1 MPIDL
6 DVVVDVH
13 PRLLPLGVDVGLLR
27 QGAQRRTI
35 QSFEGRLPGARQ
47 LAKRSSVE
55 PLQQP
60 GDSAVEFIQ
69 GEELAV
75 PQRGEDPAF
84 NHLHADFGLGLVA
97 RFACPRRHHRHAI
110 VLGQIAVA
118 RVDVRLVAM
127 ALTHRAAQV
136 VRHHDLRHAAEEG
149 EAAGMGA

>member
-35 QSFEGRLPGARQ
+35 QAVEGRLPGARQ
-47 LAKRSSVE
+47 LLERALVE

-60 GDSAVEFIQ
+60 GDGRVEFIQ
-69 GEELAV
+69 GEELPI
-75 PQRGEDPAF
+75 PQCGEDPTLD
-84 NHLHADFGLGLVA
+84 HLHADFGLGLVA

-118 RVDVRLVAM
+118 RVDVRLVAVTL
-127 ALTHRAAQV
+127 AHRAAQV